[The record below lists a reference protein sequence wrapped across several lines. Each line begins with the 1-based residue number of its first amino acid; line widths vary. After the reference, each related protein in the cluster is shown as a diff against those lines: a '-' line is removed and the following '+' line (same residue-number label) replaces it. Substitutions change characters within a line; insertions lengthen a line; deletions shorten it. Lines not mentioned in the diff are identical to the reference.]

1 MPWYGFGRPALGR
14 GRTDFPVQ
22 YDLSGRVDVVVKGSR
37 TQVIGDCAFFL
48 LRTTWSKFMFCLLS
62 TYLSVIFIFGML
74 FFYVQED
81 GILCLVKDEPC
92 TFWDGLN
99 LSTHCM
105 STIGFGTVVPNT
117 AFTNALVIA
126 EFWIAVLMGATAG
139 GLLFSRVSTASSR
152 VAFSDVA
159 LVTDV
164 RGTPTIT
171 FRIVNERPF
180 SCLFDVTCRVSALV
194 KDPKAGMRILAPCKL
209 ERATNMMFRAVWNL
223 LHRLDEESPICGLN
237 SENCQEKFLAFVVQ
251 LEGTDQTYMQKVFAN
266 KCYYPSDFRFDE
278 TFDDIMTMSPNKITV
293 DLKGLS
299 NTSKVKRADETA
311 AQSFTLL
318 AQEAAKLKNKETG
331 ADNQEEHEDKDAL
344 GAQDDD
350 DDDDDD
356 DDESDFNTSRI

>member
-1 MPWYGFGRPALGR
+1 
-14 GRTDFPVQ
+14 
-22 YDLSGRVDVVVKGSR
+22 
-37 TQVIGDCAFFL
+37 
-48 LRTTWSKFMFCLLS
+48 
-62 TYLSVIFIFGML
+62 
-74 FFYVQED
+74 
-81 GILCLVKDEPC
+81 
-92 TFWDGLN
+92 
-99 LSTHCM
+99 
-105 STIGFGTVVPNT
+105 
-117 AFTNALVIA
+117 
-126 EFWIAVLMGATAG
+126 
-139 GLLFSRVSTASSR
+139 
-152 VAFSDVA
+152 
-159 LVTDV
+159 
-164 RGTPTIT
+164 
-171 FRIVNERPF
+171 
-180 SCLFDVTCRVSALV
+180 
-194 KDPKAGMRILAPCKL
+194 
-209 ERATNMMFRAVWNL
+209 MFRAVWNL